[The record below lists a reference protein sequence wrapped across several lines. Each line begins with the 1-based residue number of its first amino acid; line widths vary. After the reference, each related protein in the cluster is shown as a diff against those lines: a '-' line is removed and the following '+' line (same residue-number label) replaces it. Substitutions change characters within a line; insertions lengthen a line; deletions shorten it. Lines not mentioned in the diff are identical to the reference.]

1 MRAHFIIAL
10 SSAASNMTATLA
22 NLLSNN
28 HGLRVFCD
36 ACKRVAEVDVEQ
48 VAKRCGTAITL
59 PEIGRRAR
67 CRDCGE
73 LGGSVQVVAVR

>member
-1 MRAHFIIAL
+1 
-10 SSAASNMTATLA
+10 MTATLA

-36 ACKRVAEVDVEQ
+36 ACKRVAEVDVKA
-48 VAKRCGTAITL
+48 VAERCGTAITL

-67 CRDCGE
+67 FQDCGG
-73 LGGSVQVVAVR
+73 LNNRAKICH